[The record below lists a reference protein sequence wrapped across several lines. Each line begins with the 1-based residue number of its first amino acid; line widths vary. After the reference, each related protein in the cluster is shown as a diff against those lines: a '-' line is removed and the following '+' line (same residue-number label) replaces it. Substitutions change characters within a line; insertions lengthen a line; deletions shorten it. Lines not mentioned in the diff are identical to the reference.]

1 MKDVPSLCSLLYCI
15 IKMMRCV
22 STVEMQHPM
31 IWHHRLRLAEIP
43 VMCLTACVIG
53 VRLAGI
59 AKCRSISS
67 KFPIKERLPGPCS
80 QIASGCSMDR
90 QTGEHFAH
98 SSFPMLRPV
107 HSFRSVQQAINLP
120 YCRTYNKE
128 HAASFKTGKKFWSSD
143 NIINDGTSIYG
154 SHCAYMYVWFSR
166 IT

>member
-1 MKDVPSLCSLLYCI
+1 MDHSSVCGQELDFLHTCTLHISLLKHMRDVPSLSFTVLYCI

-22 STVEMQHPM
+22 ATVGMQHPL

-53 VRLAGI
+53 VWLAGI

-80 QIASGCSMDR
+80 QIASGCSVDR

-98 SSFPMLRPV
+98 SSFFRCYVLYIALGQYSRQSISHTAGRIIKNTLR
-107 HSFRSVQQAINLP
+107 NLGP
-120 YCRTYNKE
+120 AN
-128 HAASFKTGKKFWSSD
+128 
-143 NIINDGTSIYG
+143 
-154 SHCAYMYVWFSR
+154 
-166 IT
+166 